1 MYICTELKKT
11 ERIPDMENYI
21 VSARKY
27 RPSTFESVVGQRAL
41 TTTLKNAIAT
51 QKLAHAY
58 LFCGPRGVGK
68 TTCARIFAKTI
79 NCMTPTADGEA
90 CNQCESC
97 VAFNEQR
104 SYNIHELDAASNNSV
119 DDIRQLVEQVRIP
132 PQIGKY
138 KVYIIDEVHML
149 SASAFNAF
157 LKTLEEPPRHA
168 IFILATTEK
177 HKILPTILS
186 RCQIYDFNRISV
198 EDTVNHLSYVAS
210 KEAITAEPE
219 ALNVIAMKADG
230 GMRDALSIFD
240 QVVSFT
246 GGNITYKSVIDN
258 LNVLDYEYYFRLT
271 DCFLENKVSDALLL
285 FNDILNK
292 GFDGSHFITGLSSH
306 FRDLL
311 VAKDAVTLPLLEVGA
326 SIRQRYQEQ
335 AQKCPLPFLY
345 QAMKLCN
352 ECDLNYR
359 ISKNKRLLVELTLIQ
374 VAQLTTGE
382 DDGSG
387 GRSPKKTI
395 KPVFTQP
402 AAAQQ
407 SQVASA
413 TSAQQNPVHSSPSST
428 PTQGAGYT
436 TVARQPQMPA
446 ATQPASPS
454 STNVAVSSTPSQ
466 GARVPVR
473 EEQRKVPV
481 MKMSSL
487 GVSIKNPQRGQ
498 EIQNTAATAA
508 PKVQMQPEE
517 DLMFNDRDLN
527 YYWQE
532 YAAQLPKEQDALMKR
547 MQMLRPALF
556 KNSTTFEVVVDN
568 EMAAKDFT
576 ALIPELQEYL
586 RSRLRNSQVVMKV
599 RVSEVAETIR
609 PVGRVEKFQMMAQKN
624 QALMQ
629 LKEEFGLELY

>member
-1 MYICTELKKT
+1 M
-11 ERIPDMENYI
+11 
-21 VSARKY
+21 
-27 RPSTFESVVGQRAL
+27 
-41 TTTLKNAIAT
+41 
-51 QKLAHAY
+51 
-58 LFCGPRGVGK
+58 
-68 TTCARIFAKTI
+68 
-79 NCMTPTADGEA
+79 
-90 CNQCESC
+90 
-97 VAFNEQR
+97 
-104 SYNIHELDAASNNSV
+104 
-119 DDIRQLVEQVRIP
+119 
-132 PQIGKY
+132 
-138 KVYIIDEVHML
+138 
-149 SASAFNAF
+149 
-157 LKTLEEPPRHA
+157 
-168 IFILATTEK
+168 
-177 HKILPTILS
+177 
-186 RCQIYDFNRISV
+186 

-454 STNVAVSSTPSQ
+454 STNVAASSTPSQ
-466 GARVPVR
+466 GARVP
-473 EEQRKVPV
+473 Q
-481 MKMSSL
+481 
-487 GVSIKNPQRGQ
+487 I
-498 EIQNTAATAA
+498 
-508 PKVQMQPEE
+508 
-517 DLMFNDRDLN
+517 
-527 YYWQE
+527 
-532 YAAQLPKEQDALMKR
+532 
-547 MQMLRPALF
+547 
-556 KNSTTFEVVVDN
+556 
-568 EMAAKDFT
+568 
-576 ALIPELQEYL
+576 
-586 RSRLRNSQVVMKV
+586 
-599 RVSEVAETIR
+599 
-609 PVGRVEKFQMMAQKN
+609 GRAHV
-624 QALMQ
+624 
-629 LKEEFGLELY
+629 

>member
-1 MYICTELKKT
+1 
-11 ERIPDMENYI
+11 MENYI

-210 KEAITAEPE
+210 KEGISAEPE

-271 DCFLENKVSDALLL
+271 DCFLANKVSDALLL
-285 FNDILNK
+285 FNDVLNK

-311 VAKDAVTLPLLEVGA
+311 VGKDPVTLPLLEVGA

-345 QAMKLCN
+345 KAMKLCN

-374 VAQLTTGE
+374 VAQLTTEG
-382 DDGSG
+382 DDVSG
-387 GRSPKKTI
+387 GRSPKQTI
-395 KPVFTQP
+395 KPVFSQP
-402 AAAQQ
+402 AAAQP

-413 TSAQQNPVHSSPSST
+413 SSVQQAPVHSSPASVTANVT
-428 PTQGAGYT
+428 PN
-436 TVARQPQMPA
+436 RQPQM
-446 ATQPASPS
+446 ATTARPVSPS
-454 STNVAVSSTPSQ
+454 ATNTTSSAPLPGAGIPSVAK
-466 GARVPVR
+466 
-473 EEQRKVPV
+473 EERKVPV

-487 GVSIKNPQRGQ
+487 GVSIKNPQRDQ
-498 EIQNTAATAA
+498 AAQNATVAHV
-508 PKVQMQPEE
+508 PRVQQPEQ
-517 DLMFNDRDLN
+517 DSNFNERDLN

-532 YAAQLPKEQDALMKR
+532 YAGQLPKEQVAIAKR
-547 MQMLRPALF
+547 MQVLRPVLLN
-556 KNSTTFEVVVDN
+556 NSTTFEIVVDN
-568 EMAAKDFT
+568 EIAAKDFT
-576 ALIPELQEYL
+576 VLIPELQDYL
-586 RSRLRNSQVVMKV
+586 RGRLKNSKVVMTV
-599 RVSEVAETIR
+599 RVSAPTETVR
-609 PVGRVEKFQMMAQKN
+609 AVGRVEKFQMMSQKN

>member
-1 MYICTELKKT
+1 
-11 ERIPDMENYI
+11 MENYI

-210 KEAITAEPE
+210 KEGITAEPE

-311 VAKDAVTLPLLEVGA
+311 VGKDPVTLPLLEVGA

-335 AQKCPLPFLY
+335 VQKCPLPFLY
-345 QAMKLCN
+345 RAMKLCN

-374 VAQLTTGE
+374 VAQLTTEG
-382 DDGSG
+382 DDVSG
-387 GRSPKKTI
+387 GRGPTKTI
-395 KPVFTQP
+395 KPIFTQP

-407 SQVASA
+407 PQVASA
-413 TSAQQNPVHSSPSST
+413 TQVQQASLHTSPSSVT
-428 PTQGAGYT
+428 TQAVNGT
-436 TVARQPQMPA
+436 TVRHPQASA
-446 ATQPASPS
+446 ATQPGASAS
-454 STNVAVSSTPSQ
+454 SGAASSAPSQ
-466 GARVPVR
+466 GAGVASTVK
-473 EEQRKVPV
+473 EERRIPV

-487 GVSIKNPQRGQ
+487 GVSIKNPQRDQ
-498 EIQNTAATAA
+498 TTQNTVTTHV
-508 PKVQMQPEE
+508 PRVQQPEE
-517 DLMFNDRDLN
+517 DFIFNDRDLN

-532 YAAQLPKEQDALMKR
+532 YAGQLPKEQDALTKR
-547 MQMLRPALF
+547 MQMLRPVLLN
-556 KNSTTFEVVVDN
+556 NSTTFEVVVDN
-568 EMAAKDFT
+568 EFAAKDFT
-576 ALIPELQEYL
+576 ALIPELQDYL
-586 RSRLRNSQVVMKV
+586 RGRLKNSKVMMTV
-599 RVSEVAETIR
+599 RVSEATETVR

-629 LKEEFGLELY
+629 LKDEFGLELY

>member
-1 MYICTELKKT
+1 
-11 ERIPDMENYI
+11 MENYI

-27 RPSTFESVVGQRAL
+27 RPATFESVVGQRAL

-90 CNQCESC
+90 CNHCESC

-132 PQIGKY
+132 PQVGKY

-149 SASAFNAF
+149 STSAFNAF
-157 LKTLEEPPRHA
+157 LKTLEEPPHHA
-168 IFILATTEK
+168 VFILATTEK

-198 EDTVNHLSYVAS
+198 EDTVNHLMYVAA
-210 KEAITAEPE
+210 KEGIAAEPE

-246 GGNITYKSVIDN
+246 GGHITYKSVIDN

-271 DCFLENKVSDALLL
+271 DSFLANKVSDVLLL

-311 VAKDAVTLPLLEVGA
+311 VAKDAVTLPLLQVGA
-326 SIRQRYQEQ
+326 GIRQRYQEQ
-335 AQKCPLPFLY
+335 AQNCPLPFIY
-345 QAMKLCN
+345 KAMKLCN
-352 ECDLNYR
+352 DCDLNYR
-359 ISKNKRLLVELTLIQ
+359 VSKNKRLLVELTLIQ
-374 VAQLTTGE
+374 LAQLTVEGDE
-382 DDGSG
+382 ASG
-387 GRSPKKTI
+387 GRSPKNVI
-395 KPVFTQP
+395 KPIFNQPVAQASSAGAAPVQQGAHSVPQSPTAASHSAGP
-402 AAAQQ
+402 AASTQ
-407 SQVASA
+407 SPR
-413 TSAQQNPVHSSPSST
+413 PVT
-428 PTQGAGYT
+428 PQ
-436 TVARQPQMPA
+436 
-446 ATQPASPS
+446 QPASPVAAAPSFTS
-454 STNVAVSSTPSQ
+454 SAVSSGQS
-466 GARVPVR
+466 RK
-473 EEQRKVPV
+473 EEGRKVPV
-481 MKMSSL
+481 MSLSSL
-487 GVSIKNPQRGQ
+487 GVSIKHPQRGQ
-498 EIQNTAATAA
+498 EEK
-508 PKVQMQPEE
+508 KVQSVSSSTPSHAVQEE
-517 DLMFNDRDLN
+517 DLMFNERDLD
-527 YYWQE
+527 YYWRE
-532 YAAQLPKEQDALMKR
+532 YATQLPKEQDALSKR
-547 MQMLRPALF
+547 MLMLHPSLL

-568 EMAAKDFT
+568 EMAAKDFV
-576 ALIPELQEYL
+576 ALIPELQQYL
-586 RSRLRNSQVVMKV
+586 SKRLKNRKVAMQV
-599 RVSEVAETIR
+599 RVSEDSEATR

-624 QALMQ
+624 QALLQ
-629 LKEEFGLELY
+629 LKDTFGLELY

>member
-1 MYICTELKKT
+1 
-11 ERIPDMENYI
+11 MENYI

-27 RPSTFESVVGQRAL
+27 RPATFESVVGQRAL

-132 PQIGKY
+132 PQVGKY

-149 SASAFNAF
+149 STSAFNAF
-157 LKTLEEPPRHA
+157 LKTLEEPPHHA
-168 IFILATTEK
+168 VFILATTEK

-198 EDTVNHLSYVAS
+198 EDTVNHLMYVAA
-210 KEAITAEPE
+210 KEGIAAEPE

-246 GGNITYKSVIDN
+246 GGHITYKSVIDN
-258 LNVLDYEYYFRLT
+258 LNVLDYEYFFRLT
-271 DCFLENKVSDALLL
+271 DSFLANKVSDVLLL

-311 VAKDAVTLPLLEVGA
+311 VAKDAVTLPLLQVGA
-326 SIRQRYQEQ
+326 GIRQRYQEQ
-335 AQKCPLPFLY
+335 AQNCPLPFIY
-345 QAMKLCN
+345 KAMKLCN
-352 ECDLNYR
+352 DCDLNYR
-359 ISKNKRLLVELTLIQ
+359 VSKNKRLLVELTLIQ
-374 VAQLTTGE
+374 LAQLTVEGDE
-382 DDGSG
+382 ASG
-387 GRSPKKTI
+387 GRSPKNVI
-395 KPVFTQP
+395 KPIFNQPVAQASSAGAAPVQQGTHSVPQSPTAASHSAGP
-402 AAAQQ
+402 AASTQ
-407 SQVASA
+407 SPR
-413 TSAQQNPVHSSPSST
+413 PVT
-428 PTQGAGYT
+428 PQ
-436 TVARQPQMPA
+436 
-446 ATQPASPS
+446 QPASLVAAAPS
-454 STNVAVSSTPSQ
+454 FTSSAVSSGQS
-466 GARVPVR
+466 RK
-473 EEQRKVPV
+473 EEGRKVPV
-481 MKMSSL
+481 MSLSSL
-487 GVSIKNPQRGQ
+487 GVSIKHPHRGQ
-498 EIQNTAATAA
+498 EEKN
-508 PKVQMQPEE
+508 VQSVSSSTPSHAVQEE
-517 DLMFNDRDLN
+517 DLMFNERDLD
-527 YYWQE
+527 YYWRE
-532 YAAQLPKEQDALMKR
+532 YATQLPKEQDALSKR
-547 MQMLRPALF
+547 MLMLHPSLL

-568 EMAAKDFT
+568 EMAAKDFV
-576 ALIPELQEYL
+576 ALIPELQQYL
-586 RSRLRNSQVVMKV
+586 SKRLKNRKVAMQV
-599 RVSEVAETIR
+599 RVSEDSEATR

-624 QALMQ
+624 QALLQ
-629 LKEEFGLELY
+629 LKDTFGLELY

>member
-1 MYICTELKKT
+1 
-11 ERIPDMENYI
+11 MENYI

-51 QKLAHAY
+51 QKRAHAY

-210 KEAITAEPE
+210 KEGISAEPE

-271 DCFLENKVSDALLL
+271 DCFLANKVSDALLL
-285 FNDILNK
+285 FNDVLNK

-311 VAKDAVTLPLLEVGA
+311 VGKDPVTLPLLEVGA

-345 QAMKLCN
+345 KAMKLCN

-374 VAQLTTGE
+374 VAQLTTEG
-382 DDGSG
+382 DDVSG
-387 GRSPKKTI
+387 GRSPKQTI
-395 KPVFTQP
+395 KPVFSQP
-402 AAAQQ
+402 AAAQP

-413 TSAQQNPVHSSPSST
+413 SSVQQAPVHTSPASVTANVT
-428 PTQGAGYT
+428 PN
-436 TVARQPQMPA
+436 RQPQM
-446 ATQPASPS
+446 ATTARPVSPS
-454 STNVAVSSTPSQ
+454 ATNTTSSAPLPGAGIPSVAK
-466 GARVPVR
+466 
-473 EEQRKVPV
+473 EERKVPV

-487 GVSIKNPQRGQ
+487 GVSIKNPQRDQ
-498 EIQNTAATAA
+498 AAQNATVAHV
-508 PKVQMQPEE
+508 PRVQQPEQ
-517 DLMFNDRDLN
+517 DSNFNERDLN

-532 YAAQLPKEQDALMKR
+532 YAGQLPKEQVAIAKR
-547 MQMLRPALF
+547 MQVLRPVLLN
-556 KNSTTFEVVVDN
+556 NSTTFEIVVDN
-568 EMAAKDFT
+568 EIAAKDFT
-576 ALIPELQEYL
+576 ALIPELQDYL
-586 RSRLRNSQVVMKV
+586 RGRLKNSKVVMTV
-599 RVSEVAETIR
+599 RVSAPTETVR
-609 PVGRVEKFQMMAQKN
+609 AVGRVEKFQMMSQKN

>member
-1 MYICTELKKT
+1 
-11 ERIPDMENYI
+11 MENYI

-210 KEAITAEPE
+210 KEGITAEPE

-311 VAKDAVTLPLLEVGA
+311 VGKDPVTLPLLEVGA

-345 QAMKLCN
+345 RAMKLCN

-374 VAQLTTGE
+374 VAQLTTEG
-382 DDGSG
+382 DDVSG
-387 GRSPKKTI
+387 GRGPTKTI
-395 KPVFTQP
+395 KPIFTQP

-407 SQVASA
+407 PQVASA
-413 TSAQQNPVHSSPSST
+413 TQVQQASLHTSPSSVI
-428 PTQGAGYT
+428 TQAVNGTTARHPQASAAVQPGASASSG
-436 TVARQPQMPA
+436 A
-446 ATQPASPS
+446 AS
-454 STNVAVSSTPSQ
+454 SAPSQ
-466 GARVPVR
+466 GAGVAPTVK
-473 EEQRKVPV
+473 EERKIPV

-487 GVSIKNPQRGQ
+487 GVSIKNPQRDQ
-498 EIQNTAATAA
+498 TTQNTVTTHV
-508 PKVQMQPEE
+508 PRVQQPEE
-517 DLMFNDRDLN
+517 DFIFNDRDLN

-532 YAAQLPKEQDALMKR
+532 YAGQLPKEQDALTKR
-547 MQMLRPALF
+547 MQMLRPVLLN
-556 KNSTTFEVVVDN
+556 NSTTFEVVVDN
-568 EMAAKDFT
+568 EFAAKDFT
-576 ALIPELQEYL
+576 ALIPELQSYL
-586 RSRLRNSQVVMKV
+586 RGRLKNSKVVMTV
-599 RVSEVAETIR
+599 RVSEATETIR

-629 LKEEFGLELY
+629 LKDEFGLELY

>member
-1 MYICTELKKT
+1 MVRLVT
-11 ERIPDMENYI
+11 
-21 VSARKY
+21 SAN
-27 RPSTFESVVGQRAL
+27 PVWHSTNSGH
-41 TTTLKNAIAT
+41 I
-51 QKLAHAY
+51 
-58 LFCGPRGVGK
+58 
-68 TTCARIFAKTI
+68 I
-79 NCMTPTADGEA
+79 
-90 CNQCESC
+90 
-97 VAFNEQR
+97 
-104 SYNIHELDAASNNSV
+104 SNNSV

-210 KEAITAEPE
+210 KEGITAEPE

-271 DCFLENKVSDALLL
+271 DSFLANKVSDALLL
-285 FNDILNK
+285 FNDVLNK
-292 GFDGSHFITGLSSH
+292 GFDGNHFITGLSSH

-311 VAKDAVTLPLLEVGA
+311 VAKDAMTLPLLEVGA

-345 QAMKLCN
+345 RAMKLCN

-387 GRSPKKTI
+387 GRSPKKI
-395 KPVFTQP
+395 LKPVFTQP
-402 AAAQQ
+402 AAAEQP
-407 SQVASA
+407 QVASA
-413 TSAQQNPVHSSPSST
+413 TPAQQNPAHPSSSSPQPAVGNATAARQVQAPSVAQSVSPSYPNAT
-428 PTQGAGYT
+428 ASPTSPQGA
-436 TVARQPQMPA
+436 
-446 ATQPASPS
+446 AT
-454 STNVAVSSTPSQ
+454 SQ
-466 GARVPVR
+466 LVR

-487 GVSIKNPQRGQ
+487 GVSIKHPQRGQ
-498 EIQNTAATAA
+498 ETQHIAATTA
-508 PKVQMQPEE
+508 PKVEIQQEE
-517 DLMFNDRDLN
+517 DLIFNDRDLN

-532 YAAQLPKEQDALMKR
+532 YAAQLPKEQNALAKR
-547 MQMLRPALF
+547 MQMLHPALF

-576 ALIPELQEYL
+576 ALIPQLQEYL
-586 RSRLRNSQVVMKV
+586 RGRLRNSQVAMKV
-599 RVSEVAETIR
+599 RVSEASETVR
-609 PVGRVEKFQMMAQKN
+609 PVGRVERFQMMAQKN

>member
-1 MYICTELKKT
+1 
-11 ERIPDMENYI
+11 MENYI

-27 RPSTFESVVGQRAL
+27 RPSTFESVVGQHAL

-51 QKLAHAY
+51 NKLAHAY

-79 NCMTPTADGEA
+79 NCMSPTAEGEA

-97 VAFNEQR
+97 TAFNEQR

-198 EDTVNHLSYVAS
+198 EDTVAHLAYVAS
-210 KEAITAEPE
+210 KEGITAEPE
-219 ALNVIAMKADG
+219 ALNIIALKADG

-246 GGNITYKSVIDN
+246 GGNITYQSVIEN

-271 DCFLENKVSDALLL
+271 DHFLENKVCDALLL
-285 FNDILNK
+285 LNDVLNK

-311 VAKDAVTLPLLEVGA
+311 VSKDPATLPLLEVGA

-345 QAMKLCN
+345 RAMKLCN
-352 ECDLNYR
+352 DCDLNYR
-359 ISKNKRLLVELTLIQ
+359 ASKNKRLLVELTLIQ
-374 VAQLTTGE
+374 VAQITAEG
-382 DDGSG
+382 DDAASG
-387 GRSPKKTI
+387 HSPKQAI
-395 KPVFTQP
+395 KPIFTQP
-402 AAAQQ
+402 APAQQ
-407 SQVASA
+407 SQAAPVAPRPQASIKSQTAPA
-413 TSAQQNPVHSSPSST
+413 TTPVTNTAATTTNSVPHTT
-428 PTQGAGYT
+428 PTAILLAQGK
-436 TVARQPQMPA
+436 
-446 ATQPASPS
+446 
-454 STNVAVSSTPSQ
+454 
-466 GARVPVR
+466 
-473 EEQRKVPV
+473 EEKKVPV
-481 MKMSSL
+481 MKMSGL
-487 GVSIKNPQRGQ
+487 GVSIKRPKA
-498 EIQNTAATAA
+498 EEETKSTTTTTAQQAA
-508 PKVQMQPEE
+508 QPEE
-517 DLMFNDRDLN
+517 DYIFNERDVN

-532 YAAQLPKEQDALMKR
+532 YPGRMPKEQVAIAKR
-547 MQMLRPALF
+547 MQNMRVTLL
-556 KNSTTFEVVVDN
+556 NDTTFEAVVDN
-568 EMAAKDFT
+568 EIVSKEFT
-576 ALIPELQEYL
+576 AMIPHLQEYL
-586 RSRLRNSQVVMKV
+586 RARLKNRKV
-599 RVSEVAETIR
+599 TMTVRISAPTEKVHAY
-609 PVGRVEKFQMMAQKN
+609 GRVEKFQMMVQKN
-624 QALMQ
+624 DALLH
-629 LKEEFGLELY
+629 LKTEFGLELY